1 MHKLDEGYSCLSSR
15 LARMKAF
22 IIKQKRHEIKKETL
36 AVDALNKKNKREVLL
51 RLHIMSIHNSAMWI
65 NPPLAFFFSSSS

>member
-15 LARMKAF
+15 LARMKAY

-36 AVDALNKKNKREVLL
+36 AVDALNKKTNVK
-51 RLHIMSIHNSAMWI
+51 SY
-65 NPPLAFFFSSSS
+65 